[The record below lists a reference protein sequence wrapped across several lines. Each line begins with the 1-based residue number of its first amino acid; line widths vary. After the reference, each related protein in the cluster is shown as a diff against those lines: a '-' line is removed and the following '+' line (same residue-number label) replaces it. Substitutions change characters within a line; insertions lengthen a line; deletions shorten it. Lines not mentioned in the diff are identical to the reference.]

1 MKHLL
6 YPILTSIF
14 FAGSFVAAKYT
25 TLDLEPLTTSL
36 LRYVVALLFLCMLVF
51 HQKSK
56 ALQIKNKD
64 LFAFFFLGL
73 TGIVGYHYFFF
84 LSLKFTEIANTAII
98 NATSPV
104 VTAIAAAFFLN
115 ERLGRWNYLGG
126 LLAFIGV
133 IFLLIQGDV
142 QRLFELRFNQGDLL
156 MLLSVVSWVIY
167 SLIIKRMATRYS
179 GFTLTFYAT
188 LFGVFQLFFLALG
201 EQPLE
206 QLKTISAESI
216 GAIFYMG
223 IVASGLGYLLYNVSI
238 QKLGPTK
245 TSSTVYSLVPI
256 LVSILAFLFFD
267 ESITLVMLF
276 SIAGIIIGLLFVMM
290 ERKPTFNDA
299 NEVHA
304 DLLDE

>member
-1 MKHLL
+1 MHYSDGVQNLL
-6 YPILTSIF
+6 YPILTSVF

-56 ALQIKNKD
+56 ALHIENKD
-64 LFAFFFLGL
+64 LIAFFFLGL

-104 VTAIAAAFFLN
+104 ITAIAAAFFLN
-115 ERLGRWNYLGG
+115 ERLGKRNYLGG
-126 LLAFIGV
+126 LLAFGGV
-133 IFLLIQGDV
+133 IFLLIQGDI

-167 SLIIKRMATRYS
+167 ALIIKRLVIKYS

-188 LFGVFQLFFLALG
+188 LFGVFQLFFLALS
-201 EQPLE
+201 ERPLE

-256 LVSILAFLFFD
+256 LVSILAFLFFG
-267 ESITLVMLF
+267 EHINAFMLLSILF
-276 SIAGIIIGLLFVMM
+276 ILFGLWLALTKHHRAKII
-290 ERKPTFNDA
+290 P
-299 NEVHA
+299 
-304 DLLDE
+304 